1 MKDSKRYALNSQDI
15 RQWIKNL
22 LIFSSPILI
31 LILTELQKGTPLE
44 QVKPLIMAALINA
57 LIDIL
62 RKFVDGK

>member
-1 MKDSKRYALNSQDI
+1 MKDSKRFTLNTKDCQ
-15 RQWIKNL
+15 QWFKNL
-22 LIFSSPILI
+22 IIFSSPILI

-57 LIDIL
+57 LIDII

>member
-31 LILTELQKGTPLE
+31 LILTELQKGMPLE